1 MHSEKVKQ
9 DSVTVQRGCR
19 GGRDRGR
26 MEKPSSSSGTSV
38 LDGTKRSE
46 TWVEVVNS
54 GNTPRKEQASG
65 DQGQNGAGS
74 NTSKEADALGKI
86 ITPQPTKTEMSFKFE
101 PIWDPNYLVH
111 FSKQNPS
118 K

>member
-1 MHSEKVKQ
+1 MYYEKVKQ
-9 DSVTVQRGCR
+9 GSVTVKRGCR
-19 GGRDRGR
+19 GGRVRGR
-26 MEKPSSSSGTSV
+26 MDKPSSGSGTSV

-46 TWVEVVNS
+46 ALVEVVNS

-74 NTSKEADALGKI
+74 NTSKEADALGII
-86 ITPQPTKTEMSFKFE
+86 ITPQPTKTKMGLKSESVWE
-101 PIWDPNYLVH
+101 LNYLVH